1 MTILPNGSGNSERPL
16 SLTLVIANKTYSS
29 WSFRPWILMRH
40 YGIAFDEIMTPL
52 AQDNT
57 REEILRVSPSGTCP
71 ALHDGDII
79 VWDSLAIIEYLAEI
93 HPEKPL

>member
-1 MTILPNGSGNSERPL
+1 
-16 SLTLVIANKTYSS
+16 
-29 WSFRPWILMRH
+29 MRH

>member
-29 WSFRPWILMRH
+29 WLFRPWILMRD

-57 REEILRVSPSGTCP
+57 REEILLSSIARWRHHRMGLSCDHRISRRNPSRKA
-71 ALHDGDII
+71 ALD
-79 VWDSLAIIEYLAEI
+79 
-93 HPEKPL
+93 